1 MEVKDLV
8 KKSSQEVRG
17 NSNLMAI
24 YIKFFQE
31 YFGHEPNCAGCTF
44 ANDFTRLKRVVLS
57 GSSQEQQIART
68 KKQSK
73 METKTFK
80 LKKSEGKILSFKKNG
95 KTIHFY
101 DNNMTEHVAV
111 EYLTHGT
118 PEQIEER
125 KKLFAILP
133 NSIIETIEVKEEV
146 IEATEP
152 TEPTELTE
160 EVVIIS
166 GEKYTLE
173 KAVQYLEEKGTPTR
187 ATTVKGVQ
195 KFVDKLND

>member
-1 MEVKDLV
+1 MIQPLQTMEVKDLV

-24 YIKFFQE
+24 YIKYFKE
-31 YFGHEPNCAGCTF
+31 YFGHEPSCAGCTF
-44 ANDFTRLKRVVLS
+44 ANDFTRLKRAVLNGGKIS
-57 GSSQEQQIART
+57 RT
-68 KKQSK
+68 KKQGK

-80 LKKSEGKILSFKKNG
+80 LKKVEGKILSYKKNG

-101 DNNMTEHVAV
+101 DNNMTEQLAV

-133 NSIIETIEVKEEV
+133 KSIIEKIEVKEEIV
-146 IEATEP
+146 EATEP
-152 TEPTELTE
+152 TEEF
-160 EVVIIS
+160 VVIS

-173 KAVQYLEEKGTPTR
+173 KALEYLEEKGTPTR

>member
-1 MEVKDLV
+1 MKQQILIQLSQTMEVKDLV

-24 YIKFFQE
+24 YIKFFKE

-57 GSSQEQQIART
+57 GGSKGQQIARA
-68 KKQSK
+68 KKHRA

-80 LKKSEGKILSFKKNG
+80 LKKTEGKILSFKKSG
-95 KTIHFY
+95 RTIHFY
-101 DNNMTEHVAV
+101 DSNMTEHVAV

-133 NSIIETIEVKEEV
+133 NAIIET
-146 IEATEP
+146 TEP
-152 TEPTELTE
+152 TED
-160 EVVIIS
+160 VVVIS
-166 GEKYTLE
+166 GENYTLE
-173 KAVQYLEEKGTPTR
+173 KALEYLNDKGTPTR

-195 KFVDKLND
+195 KFVDKLNG

>member
-24 YIKFFQE
+24 YIKYFKE

-57 GSSQEQQIART
+57 GCSQEQKISRT

-80 LKKSEGKILSFKKNG
+80 LKKVEGKILSYKKNG

-101 DNNMTEHVAV
+101 DNNMTEQLAV

-118 PEQIEER
+118 PEQIEAR

-133 NSIIETIEVKEEV
+133 NALIKTIEVKEEV
-146 IEATEP
+146 VESTEP
-152 TEPTELTE
+152 TE
-160 EVVIIS
+160 EVVVIS
-166 GEKYTLE
+166 GKKYTLE
-173 KAVQYLEEKGTPTR
+173 KALEYLEEKGTPTR

>member
-24 YIKFFQE
+24 YIKYFKE

-57 GSSQEQQIART
+57 GGKISIT

-80 LKKSEGKILSFKKNG
+80 LKKTEGKILSYKKNG
-95 KTIHFY
+95 RTIHFY
-101 DNNMTEHVAV
+101 DNNMTERLAV
-111 EYLTHGT
+111 EYLTNGT
-118 PEQIEER
+118 PEQIEDR

-146 IEATEP
+146 IEP
-152 TEPTELTE
+152 TESTE
-160 EVVIIS
+160 EVVVIS
-166 GEKYTLE
+166 GQKYTLE
-173 KAVQYLEEKGTPTR
+173 KAIQYLEDKGTPTR

>member
-1 MEVKDLV
+1 MEVKELIQ
-8 KKSSQEVRG
+8 KSSQEVRG

-24 YIKFFQE
+24 YIKYFKE

-57 GSSQEQQIART
+57 GGSQKQQIART
-68 KKQSK
+68 KKHK
-73 METKTFK
+73 AMEKTFK
-80 LKKSEGKILSFKKNG
+80 LKKTEGKIFSFKKNS

-101 DNNMTEHVAV
+101 DNNLTEDVAV

-133 NSIIETIEVKEEV
+133 NAFKAEIIGP
-146 IEATEP
+146 TEP
-152 TEPTELTE
+152 TEPAE
-160 EVVIIS
+160 EVVVIS
-166 GEKYTLE
+166 GQNYTLE
-173 KAVQYLEEKGTPTR
+173 KAIEYLNEKGTPTR

>member
-24 YIKFFQE
+24 YIKYFKE
-31 YFGHEPNCAGCTF
+31 YFGHEPSCAGCTF

-57 GSSQEQQIART
+57 GGSQEQKSRT

-80 LKKSEGKILSFKKNG
+80 LKKVEGKILSYKKNG

-101 DNNMTEHVAV
+101 DNNMTEQLAV

-125 KKLFAILP
+125 KKLFSILP
-133 NSIIETIEVKEEV
+133 NALIKTIEVKEEV
-146 IEATEP
+146 VEATEQP
-152 TEPTELTE
+152 E
-160 EVVIIS
+160 EVVVIS
-166 GEKYTLE
+166 GKKYTLE
-173 KAVQYLEEKGTPTR
+173 KALEYLEEKGTPTR

>member
-24 YIKFFQE
+24 YIKYFKE
-31 YFGHEPNCAGCTF
+31 YFGHEPSCAGCTF

-57 GSSQEQQIART
+57 GGSQEQKSRT

-80 LKKSEGKILSFKKNG
+80 LKKVEGKILSYKKNG

-101 DNNMTEHVAV
+101 DNNMTEQLAV

-133 NSIIETIEVKEEV
+133 NAIIEPVEVKEEIV
-146 IEATEP
+146 ET
-152 TEPTELTE
+152 TE
-160 EVVIIS
+160 EVVVIS

-173 KAVQYLEEKGTPTR
+173 KALEYLEEKGTPTR
-187 ATTVKGVQ
+187 ATTIKGVQ

>member
-24 YIKFFQE
+24 YIKYFKE

-57 GSSQEQQIART
+57 GGSQEQQKSRT
-68 KKQSK
+68 KKQGK

-80 LKKSEGKILSFKKNG
+80 LKKVEGKILSYKKNG

-101 DNNMTEHVAV
+101 DNNMTEQLAV
-111 EYLTHGT
+111 EYLTNGT
-118 PEQIEER
+118 PEQIEDR

-146 IEATEP
+146 IEP
-152 TEPTELTE
+152 TESTE
-160 EVVIIS
+160 EVVVIS
-166 GEKYTLE
+166 GKKYTLE
-173 KAVQYLEEKGTPTR
+173 KALEYLEDKGTPTR

>member
-8 KKSSQEVRG
+8 RKSSQEVRG

-24 YIKFFQE
+24 YIKYFKE

-57 GSSQEQQIART
+57 GGSQEQKSRT

-73 METKTFK
+73 MEIKTFK
-80 LKKSEGKILSFKKNG
+80 LKKVEGKILSYKKNG

-101 DNNMTEHVAV
+101 DNNMTEQLAV

-118 PEQIEER
+118 PEQIEGR
-125 KKLFAILP
+125 KKLFSILP
-133 NSIIETIEVKEEV
+133 KSIIEKIEVKEEV
-146 IEATEP
+146 IEQTEP
-152 TEPTELTE
+152 TE
-160 EVVIIS
+160 EVVVIS
-166 GEKYTLE
+166 GKKYTLE
-173 KAVQYLEEKGTPTR
+173 KALEYLEEKGTPTR

>member
-24 YIKFFQE
+24 YIKYFKE

-57 GSSQEQQIART
+57 GGSQEQQIARI

-73 METKTFK
+73 MDTKTFK
-80 LKKSEGKILSFKKNG
+80 LKKTEGKILSFKKNG
-95 KTIHFY
+95 RTIHFY
-101 DNNMTEHVAV
+101 DNNMTEHLAV
-111 EYLTHGT
+111 EYLTNGT

-133 NSIIETIEVKEEV
+133 YAITAPIKEKEVKLET
-146 IEATEP
+146 TEP
-152 TEPTELTE
+152 TE
-160 EVVIIS
+160 EVVVIS
-166 GEKYTLE
+166 GQNYTLE
-173 KAVQYLEEKGTPTR
+173 KAIQYLEEKGTPTR